1 MVQVNLYHINR
12 LYVGFGCMI
21 RKIFGTDGVR
31 GTANQEPMTA
41 ETALKIAMA
50 AGRYFA
56 PEPGKQ
62 RPLAVIGKDTRLSGY
77 MLEPAMVAGFTAIG
91 MDVILVGPM
100 PTPGVAMLTR
110 SLRADLGVMLSA
122 SHNPFYDNGIK
133 LFGPDGYKLSDEIE
147 FCIEELINSIPDG
160 NRASPNSLG
169 RAKRLDDAAGR
180 YVEIAKGTFPKG
192 LTLGGLKIVVDCA
205 NGASYKLAPKVF
217 FELGA
222 EVIPIGVEPDGFNIN
237 EHCGAT
243 APSNIQKA
251 VLLNKADVGIA
262 LDGDADRLVLVDEL
276 GNVVDGDQI
285 MAAIATA
292 WQTTGR
298 LKGNNIVGTVM
309 SNLGL
314 EKYLKSIDLNLY
326 RADVGDRYV
335 LEHMQ
340 ASGSNLGGEQSGHI
354 ILSDYA
360 TTGDG
365 VIAALQ
371 MLAIAVQEKK
381 TISKV
386 TGLFDPLPQYLKNI
400 KIEKINPLDSPLVSD
415 AIKRGQRHLGHN
427 GRVLIRKSGTEPLIR
442 VMAEGEDE
450 DIVKKIVDDISKEI
464 QKATVKNS

>member
-1 MVQVNLYHINR
+1 M
-12 LYVGFGCMI
+12 M
-21 RKIFGTDGVR
+21 RKFFGTDGVR
-31 GTANQEPMTA
+31 GPANEEPMTA

-56 PEPGKQ
+56 PETGKQ

-147 FCIEELINSIPDG
+147 VCIEKLINNQDKK
-160 NRASPNSLG
+160 RAGPSELG

-180 YVEIAKGTFPKG
+180 YIEIAKGSFPKG

-205 NGASYKLAPKVF
+205 NGAAYKLAPKVF

-222 EVIPIGVEPDGFNIN
+222 DVIPIGVEPDGFNIN
-237 EHCGAT
+237 HHCGAI
-243 APSNIQKA
+243 APKRIQEAVISNE
-251 VLLNKADVGIA
+251 ADVGIA
-262 LDGDADRLVLVDEL
+262 LDGDADRLVLVDQL
-276 GNVVDGDQI
+276 GNTVDGDQI

-292 WQTTGR
+292 WQSLGR
-298 LKGNNIVGTVM
+298 LKSDNIVGTAM

-314 EKYLKSIDLNLY
+314 EKYLKTKNLNLF
-326 RADVGDRYV
+326 RTEVGDRYV
-335 LEHMQ
+335 LEYMR
-340 ASGSNLGGEQSGHI
+340 ANGCNLGGEQSGHI
-354 ILSDYA
+354 IMSDYA

-365 VIAALQ
+365 IIAALQ
-371 MLAIAVQEKK
+371 MLAIAVSTNK
-381 TISKV
+381 TINEITRV
-386 TGLFDPLPQYLKNI
+386 FEPLPQQLLNLRI
-400 KIEKINPLDSPLVSD
+400 GNINPLEEEEVKKL
-415 AIKRGQRHLGHN
+415 IKQGQSQLGEQ

-442 VMAEGEDE
+442 VMVEGQCQEMVAEIVASLGE
-450 DIVKKIVDDISKEI
+450 VI
-464 QKATVKNS
+464 QKFTNKK

>member
-1 MVQVNLYHINR
+1 M
-12 LYVGFGCMI
+12 M
-21 RKIFGTDGVR
+21 RKFFGTDGVR
-31 GTANQEPMTA
+31 GPANEEPMTA

-56 PEPGKQ
+56 PETGKQ

-147 FCIEELINSIPDG
+147 VCIENLIN
-160 NRASPNSLG
+160 NQNKKRAGPSELG

-180 YVEIAKGTFPKG
+180 YIEIAKGSFPKG

-205 NGASYKLAPKVF
+205 NGAAYKLAPKVF

-222 EVIPIGVEPDGFNIN
+222 DVIPIGVEPDGFNIN
-237 EHCGAT
+237 HHCGAI
-243 APSNIQKA
+243 APKSIQEA
-251 VLLNKADVGIA
+251 VLSNKADVGIA
-262 LDGDADRLVLVDEL
+262 LDGDADRLVLVDQL
-276 GNVVDGDQI
+276 GNTVDGDQI

-292 WQTTGR
+292 WQSLGR
-298 LKGNNIVGTVM
+298 LKSDNIVGTAM

-314 EKYLKSIDLNLY
+314 EKYLKTKNLNLF
-326 RADVGDRYV
+326 RTEVGDRYV
-335 LEHMQ
+335 LEYMR
-340 ASGSNLGGEQSGHI
+340 ANGCNLGGEQSGHI
-354 ILSDYA
+354 IMSDYA

-365 VIAALQ
+365 IIAALQ
-371 MLAIAVQEKK
+371 MLAIAVSTNK
-381 TISKV
+381 TINEITRV
-386 TGLFDPLPQYLKNI
+386 FEPLPQQLLNLRI
-400 KIEKINPLDSPLVSD
+400 GNINPLEEEEVKKL
-415 AIKRGQRHLGHN
+415 IKHGQSRLGEQ
-427 GRVLIRKSGTEPLIR
+427 GRILIRKSGTEPLIR
-442 VMAEGEDE
+442 VMVEGQCQEVVAEIVASLGE
-450 DIVKKIVDDISKEI
+450 VI
-464 QKATVKNS
+464 QKFTNKK

>member
-1 MVQVNLYHINR
+1 M
-12 LYVGFGCMI
+12 
-21 RKIFGTDGVR
+21 RKFFGTDGVR
-31 GTANQEPMTA
+31 GPANEEPMTA

-56 PEPGKQ
+56 PETGKQ

-147 FCIEELINSIPDG
+147 VCIEKLINNQDKK
-160 NRASPNSLG
+160 RAGPSELG

-180 YVEIAKGTFPKG
+180 YIEIAKGSFPKG

-205 NGASYKLAPKVF
+205 NGAAYKLAPKVF

-222 EVIPIGVEPDGFNIN
+222 DVIPIGVEPDGFNIN
-237 EHCGAT
+237 HHCGAI
-243 APSNIQKA
+243 APKRIQEAVISNE
-251 VLLNKADVGIA
+251 ADVGIA
-262 LDGDADRLVLVDEL
+262 LDGDADRLVLVDQL
-276 GNVVDGDQI
+276 GNTVDGDQI

-292 WQTTGR
+292 WQSLGR
-298 LKGNNIVGTVM
+298 LKSDNIVGTTM

-314 EKYLKSIDLNLY
+314 EKYLKTKNLNLF
-326 RADVGDRYV
+326 RTEVGDRYV
-335 LEHMQ
+335 LEYMR
-340 ASGSNLGGEQSGHI
+340 ANGCNLGGEQSGHI
-354 ILSDYA
+354 IMSDYA

-365 VIAALQ
+365 IIAALQ
-371 MLAIAVQEKK
+371 MLAIAVSTNK
-381 TISKV
+381 TINEITRV
-386 TGLFDPLPQYLKNI
+386 FEPLPQQLLNLRI
-400 KIEKINPLDSPLVSD
+400 GNINPLEEEEVKKL
-415 AIKRGQRHLGHN
+415 IKQGQNRLGEE

-442 VMAEGEDE
+442 VMVEGQCQEMVAEIVASLGE
-450 DIVKKIVDDISKEI
+450 VI
-464 QKATVKNS
+464 QKFTNKK

>member
-1 MVQVNLYHINR
+1 M
-12 LYVGFGCMI
+12 M
-21 RKIFGTDGVR
+21 RKFFGTDGVR
-31 GTANQEPMTA
+31 GPANEEPMTA

-56 PEPGKQ
+56 PETGKQ

-147 FCIEELINSIPDG
+147 VCIENLIN
-160 NRASPNSLG
+160 NQNKKRAGPSELG

-180 YVEIAKGTFPKG
+180 YIEIAKGSFPKG

-205 NGASYKLAPKVF
+205 NGAAYKLAPKVF

-222 EVIPIGVEPDGFNIN
+222 DVIPIGVEPDGFNIN
-237 EHCGAT
+237 HHCGAI
-243 APSNIQKA
+243 APKRIQEAVISNE
-251 VLLNKADVGIA
+251 ADVGIA
-262 LDGDADRLVLVDEL
+262 LDGDADRLVLVDQL
-276 GNVVDGDQI
+276 GNTVDGDQI
-285 MAAIATA
+285 MAAIATE
-292 WQTTGR
+292 WQSLGR
-298 LKGNNIVGTVM
+298 LKSDNIVGTTM

-314 EKYLKSIDLNLY
+314 EKYLKTKNLNLF
-326 RADVGDRYV
+326 RTEVGDRYV
-335 LEHMQ
+335 LEYMR
-340 ASGSNLGGEQSGHI
+340 ANGCNLGGEQSGHI
-354 ILSDYA
+354 IMSDYA

-365 VIAALQ
+365 IIAALQ
-371 MLAIAVQEKK
+371 MLAIAVSTNK
-381 TISKV
+381 TINEITRV
-386 TGLFDPLPQYLKNI
+386 FEPLPQQLLNLRI
-400 KIEKINPLDSPLVSD
+400 GNINPLEEEEVKKL
-415 AIKRGQRHLGHN
+415 IKQGQSRLGEQ

-442 VMAEGEDE
+442 VMVEGQCQEMVAEIVASLGE
-450 DIVKKIVDDISKEI
+450 VI
-464 QKATVKNS
+464 QKFTNKK

>member
-1 MVQVNLYHINR
+1 M
-12 LYVGFGCMI
+12 
-21 RKIFGTDGVR
+21 RKFFGTDGVR
-31 GTANQEPMTA
+31 GPANEEPMTA

-56 PEPGKQ
+56 PETGKQ

-147 FCIEELINSIPDG
+147 VCIENLINNQDKK
-160 NRASPNSLG
+160 RAGPSELG

-180 YVEIAKGTFPKG
+180 YIEIAKGSFPKG

-205 NGASYKLAPKVF
+205 NGAAYKLAPKVF

-222 EVIPIGVEPDGFNIN
+222 DVVPIGVEPDGFNIN
-237 EHCGAT
+237 HHCGAI
-243 APSNIQKA
+243 APKSIREA
-251 VLLNKADVGIA
+251 VLSNNADVGIA
-262 LDGDADRLVLVDEL
+262 LDGDADRLVLVDQL
-276 GNVVDGDQI
+276 GNTVDGDQI
-285 MAAIATA
+285 LAAIATA
-292 WQTTGR
+292 WQSLNR
-298 LKGNNIVGTVM
+298 LKSNDIVGTAM

-314 EKYLKSIDLNLY
+314 EKYLKTRNLNLF
-326 RADVGDRYV
+326 RTEVGDRYV
-335 LEHMQ
+335 LEHMR
-340 ASGSNLGGEQSGHI
+340 ANGCNLGGEQSGHI

-365 VIAALQ
+365 IIAALQ
-371 MLAIAVQEKK
+371 MLAIAVSTNK
-381 TISKV
+381 TISEITRV
-386 TGLFDPLPQYLKNI
+386 FEPLPQQLKNI
-400 KIEKINPLDSPLVSD
+400 RIGNINPLEEEKVKKI
-415 AIKRGQRHLGHN
+415 IKQGQIDLGKQ
-427 GRVLIRKSGTEPLIR
+427 GRILIRKSGTEPLIR
-442 VMAEGEDE
+442 VMVEGEYQE
-450 DIVKKIVDDISKEI
+450 TVTEILSSISEEI
-464 QKATVKNS
+464 QKFTKKNRKG

>member
-1 MVQVNLYHINR
+1 M
-12 LYVGFGCMI
+12 M
-21 RKIFGTDGVR
+21 RKFFGTDGVR
-31 GTANQEPMTA
+31 GPANEEPMTA

-56 PEPGKQ
+56 PETGKQ

-147 FCIEELINSIPDG
+147 VCIENLINKQDKK
-160 NRASPNSLG
+160 RAGPSELG

-180 YVEIAKGTFPKG
+180 YIEIAKASFPKG

-205 NGASYKLAPKVF
+205 NGAAYKLAPKVF

-222 EVIPIGVEPDGFNIN
+222 DVIPIGVEPDGFNIN
-237 EHCGAT
+237 HHCGAI
-243 APSNIQKA
+243 APKSIQEA
-251 VLLNKADVGIA
+251 VLSNSADVGIA
-262 LDGDADRLVLVDEL
+262 LDGDADRLVLVDQL
-276 GNVVDGDQI
+276 GNTVDGDQI
-285 MAAIATA
+285 IAAIATA
-292 WQTTGR
+292 WQSLER
-298 LKGNNIVGTVM
+298 LKSNNIVGTAM

-314 EKYLKSIDLNLY
+314 ENYLKNRNLNLF
-326 RADVGDRYV
+326 RTEVGDRYV
-335 LEHMQ
+335 LEYMR
-340 ASGSNLGGEQSGHI
+340 ANGCNLGGEQSGHI

-365 VIAALQ
+365 IIAALQ
-371 MLAIAVQEKK
+371 MLAIAVSTNKR
-381 TISKV
+381 ISEITRV
-386 TGLFDPLPQYLKNI
+386 FEPLPQQLKNI
-400 KIEKINPLDSPLVSD
+400 RIGNSNPLEEEKVKKI
-415 AIKRGQRHLGHN
+415 IKQGQIDLGKQ

-442 VMAEGEDE
+442 VMVEGEYQE
-450 DIVKKIVDDISKEI
+450 TVMEILTSISEEI
-464 QKATVKNS
+464 QKFTKKNRKG

>member
-1 MVQVNLYHINR
+1 M
-12 LYVGFGCMI
+12 M
-21 RKIFGTDGVR
+21 RKFFGTDGVR
-31 GTANQEPMTA
+31 GPANEEPMTA

-56 PEPGKQ
+56 PETGKQ

-147 FCIEELINSIPDG
+147 VCIEKLINNQDKK
-160 NRASPNSLG
+160 RAGPSELG

-180 YVEIAKGTFPKG
+180 YIEIAKGSFPKG

-205 NGASYKLAPKVF
+205 NGAAYKLAPKVF

-222 EVIPIGVEPDGFNIN
+222 DVIPIGVEPDGFNIN
-237 EHCGAT
+237 HHCGAI
-243 APSNIQKA
+243 APKRIQEAVISNE
-251 VLLNKADVGIA
+251 ADVGIA
-262 LDGDADRLVLVDEL
+262 LDGDADRLVLVDQL
-276 GNVVDGDQI
+276 GNTVDGDQI
-285 MAAIATA
+285 MAAIATE
-292 WQTTGR
+292 WQSLGR
-298 LKGNNIVGTVM
+298 LKSDNIVGTTM

-314 EKYLKSIDLNLY
+314 EKYLKTKNLNLF
-326 RADVGDRYV
+326 RTEVGDRYV
-335 LEHMQ
+335 LEYMR
-340 ASGSNLGGEQSGHI
+340 ANGCNLGGEQSGHI
-354 ILSDYA
+354 IMSDYA

-365 VIAALQ
+365 IIAALQ
-371 MLAIAVQEKK
+371 MLAIAVSTNK
-381 TISKV
+381 TINEITRV
-386 TGLFDPLPQYLKNI
+386 FEPLPQQLLNLRI
-400 KIEKINPLDSPLVSD
+400 GNINPLEEEEVKKL
-415 AIKRGQRHLGHN
+415 IKQGQSQLGEQ

-442 VMAEGEDE
+442 VMVEGQCQEMVAEIVASLGE
-450 DIVKKIVDDISKEI
+450 VI
-464 QKATVKNS
+464 QKFTNKK

>member
-1 MVQVNLYHINR
+1 M
-12 LYVGFGCMI
+12 M
-21 RKIFGTDGVR
+21 RKFFGTDGVR
-31 GTANQEPMTA
+31 GPANEEPMTA

-56 PEPGKQ
+56 PETGKQ

-147 FCIEELINSIPDG
+147 VCIEKLINNQDKK
-160 NRASPNSLG
+160 RAGPSELG

-180 YVEIAKGTFPKG
+180 YIEIAKGSFPKG

-205 NGASYKLAPKVF
+205 NGAAYKLAPKVF

-222 EVIPIGVEPDGFNIN
+222 DVIPIGVEPDGFNIN
-237 EHCGAT
+237 HHCGAI
-243 APSNIQKA
+243 APKSIQEA
-251 VLLNKADVGIA
+251 VLSNEADVGIA
-262 LDGDADRLVLVDEL
+262 LDGDADRLVLVDQL
-276 GNVVDGDQI
+276 GNTVDGDQI

-292 WQTTGR
+292 WQSLGR
-298 LKGNNIVGTVM
+298 LKSDNIVGTAM

-314 EKYLKSIDLNLY
+314 EKYLKTKNLNLF
-326 RADVGDRYV
+326 RTEVGDRYV
-335 LEHMQ
+335 LEYMR
-340 ASGSNLGGEQSGHI
+340 ANGCNLGGEQSGHI
-354 ILSDYA
+354 IMSDYA

-365 VIAALQ
+365 IIAALQ
-371 MLAIAVQEKK
+371 MLAIAVSTNK
-381 TISKV
+381 TINEITRV
-386 TGLFDPLPQYLKNI
+386 FEPLPQQLLNLRI
-400 KIEKINPLDSPLVSD
+400 GNINPLEEEEVKKI
-415 AIKRGQRHLGHN
+415 IKQGQSRLGEQ

-442 VMAEGEDE
+442 VMVEGQCQEMVAEIVASLGE
-450 DIVKKIVDDISKEI
+450 VI
-464 QKATVKNS
+464 QKFTNKK

>member
-1 MVQVNLYHINR
+1 M
-12 LYVGFGCMI
+12 M
-21 RKIFGTDGVR
+21 RKFFGTDGVR
-31 GTANQEPMTA
+31 GPANEEPMTA

-56 PEPGKQ
+56 PETGKQ

-147 FCIEELINSIPDG
+147 VCIEKLINNQDKK
-160 NRASPNSLG
+160 RAGPSELG

-180 YVEIAKGTFPKG
+180 YIEIAKGSFPKG

-205 NGASYKLAPKVF
+205 NGAAYKLAPKVL

-222 EVIPIGVEPDGFNIN
+222 DVIPIGVEPDGFNIN
-237 EHCGAT
+237 HHCGAI
-243 APSNIQKA
+243 APKRIQEAVISNE
-251 VLLNKADVGIA
+251 ADVGIA
-262 LDGDADRLVLVDEL
+262 LDGDADRLVLVDQL
-276 GNVVDGDQI
+276 GNTVDGDQI
-285 MAAIATA
+285 MAAIAKA
-292 WQTTGR
+292 WQSLGR
-298 LKGNNIVGTVM
+298 LKSDNIVGTAM

-314 EKYLKSIDLNLY
+314 EKYLKTKNLNLF
-326 RADVGDRYV
+326 RTEVGDRYV
-335 LEHMQ
+335 LEYMR
-340 ASGSNLGGEQSGHI
+340 ANGCNLGGEQSGHI
-354 ILSDYA
+354 IMSDYA

-365 VIAALQ
+365 IIAALQ
-371 MLAIAVQEKK
+371 MLAIAVSTNK
-381 TISKV
+381 TINEITRV
-386 TGLFDPLPQYLKNI
+386 FEPLPQQLLNLRI
-400 KIEKINPLDSPLVSD
+400 GNINPLEEEEVKKL
-415 AIKRGQRHLGHN
+415 ITQGQSRLGEQ

-442 VMAEGEDE
+442 VMVEGQCQEMVAEIVASLGE
-450 DIVKKIVDDISKEI
+450 VI
-464 QKATVKNS
+464 QKFTNKK

>member
-1 MVQVNLYHINR
+1 M
-12 LYVGFGCMI
+12 
-21 RKIFGTDGVR
+21 RKFFGTDGVR
-31 GTANQEPMTA
+31 GPANEEPMTA

-56 PEPGKQ
+56 PETGKQ

-147 FCIEELINSIPDG
+147 VCIEKLINNQDKK
-160 NRASPNSLG
+160 RAGPSELG

-180 YVEIAKGTFPKG
+180 YIEIAKGSFPKG

-205 NGASYKLAPKVF
+205 NGAAYKLAPKVF

-222 EVIPIGVEPDGFNIN
+222 DVIPIGVEPDGFNIN
-237 EHCGAT
+237 HHCGAI
-243 APSNIQKA
+243 APKRIQEAVISNE
-251 VLLNKADVGIA
+251 ADVGIA
-262 LDGDADRLVLVDEL
+262 LDGDADRLVLVDQL
-276 GNVVDGDQI
+276 GNTVDGDQI
-285 MAAIATA
+285 MAAIATE
-292 WQTTGR
+292 WQSLGR
-298 LKGNNIVGTVM
+298 LKSDNIVGTTM

-314 EKYLKSIDLNLY
+314 EKYLKTKNLNLF
-326 RADVGDRYV
+326 RTEVGDRYV
-335 LEHMQ
+335 LEYMR
-340 ASGSNLGGEQSGHI
+340 ANGCNLGGEQSGHI
-354 ILSDYA
+354 IMSDYA

-365 VIAALQ
+365 IIAALQ
-371 MLAIAVQEKK
+371 MLAIAVSTNK
-381 TISKV
+381 TINEITRV
-386 TGLFDPLPQYLKNI
+386 FEPLPQQLLNLRI
-400 KIEKINPLDSPLVSD
+400 GNINPLEEEEVKKL
-415 AIKRGQRHLGHN
+415 ITQGQSRLGEQ

-442 VMAEGEDE
+442 VMVEGQCQEMVSE
-450 DIVKKIVDDISKEI
+450 IVASLGEVI
-464 QKATVKNS
+464 QKFTNKK

>member
-1 MVQVNLYHINR
+1 
-12 LYVGFGCMI
+12 MI
-21 RKIFGTDGVR
+21 RKFFGTDGVR
-31 GTANQEPMTA
+31 GPANEEPMTA

-56 PEPGKQ
+56 PETGKQ

-147 FCIEELINSIPDG
+147 VCIEKLINNQDKK
-160 NRASPNSLG
+160 RAGPSELG

-180 YVEIAKGTFPKG
+180 YIEIAKGSFPKG
-192 LTLGGLKIVVDCA
+192 LTLGGLKIAVDCA
-205 NGASYKLAPKVF
+205 NGAAYKLAPKVF

-222 EVIPIGVEPDGFNIN
+222 DVIPIGVEPDGFNIN
-237 EHCGAT
+237 HHCGAI
-243 APSNIQKA
+243 APKSIQEA
-251 VLLNKADVGIA
+251 VLSNEADVGIA
-262 LDGDADRLVLVDEL
+262 LDGDADRLVLVDQL
-276 GNVVDGDQI
+276 GNTVDGDQI

-292 WQTTGR
+292 WQSLGR
-298 LKGNNIVGTVM
+298 LKSDNIVGTTM

-314 EKYLKSIDLNLY
+314 EKYLKTKNLNLF
-326 RADVGDRYV
+326 RTEVGDRYV
-335 LEHMQ
+335 LEYMR
-340 ASGSNLGGEQSGHI
+340 ANGCNLGGEQSGHI
-354 ILSDYA
+354 IMSDYA

-365 VIAALQ
+365 IIAALQ
-371 MLAIAVQEKK
+371 MLAIAVSTNK
-381 TISKV
+381 TINEITRV
-386 TGLFDPLPQYLKNI
+386 FEPLPQQLLNLRI
-400 KIEKINPLDSPLVSD
+400 GNINPLEEEEVKKL
-415 AIKRGQRHLGHN
+415 IKQGQNRLGEE

-442 VMAEGEDE
+442 VMVEGQCQEMVAEIVASLGEL
-450 DIVKKIVDDISKEI
+450 I
-464 QKATVKNS
+464 QKFTNKK

>member
-1 MVQVNLYHINR
+1 M
-12 LYVGFGCMI
+12 
-21 RKIFGTDGVR
+21 RKFFGTDGVR
-31 GTANQEPMTA
+31 GPANEEPMTA

-56 PEPGKQ
+56 PETGKQ

-147 FCIEELINSIPDG
+147 VCIEKLINNQDKK
-160 NRASPNSLG
+160 RAGPSELG

-180 YVEIAKGTFPKG
+180 YIEIAKGSFPKG
-192 LTLGGLKIVVDCA
+192 LTLGGLKIAVDCA
-205 NGASYKLAPKVF
+205 NGAAYKLAPKVF

-222 EVIPIGVEPDGFNIN
+222 DVIPIGVEPDGFNIN
-237 EHCGAT
+237 HHCGAI
-243 APSNIQKA
+243 APKRIQEAVISNE
-251 VLLNKADVGIA
+251 ADVGIA
-262 LDGDADRLVLVDEL
+262 LDGDADRLVLVDQL
-276 GNVVDGDQI
+276 GNTVDGDQI

-292 WQTTGR
+292 WQSLGR
-298 LKGNNIVGTVM
+298 LKSDNIVGTAM

-314 EKYLKSIDLNLY
+314 EKYLKTKNLNLF
-326 RADVGDRYV
+326 RTEVGDRYV
-335 LEHMQ
+335 LEYMR
-340 ASGSNLGGEQSGHI
+340 ANGCNLGGEQSGHI
-354 ILSDYA
+354 IMSDYA

-365 VIAALQ
+365 IIAALQ
-371 MLAIAVQEKK
+371 MLAIAVSTNK
-381 TISKV
+381 TINEITRV
-386 TGLFDPLPQYLKNI
+386 FEPLPQQLLNLRI
-400 KIEKINPLDSPLVSD
+400 GNINPLEEEEVKKL
-415 AIKRGQRHLGHN
+415 ITQGQSRLGEQ

-442 VMAEGEDE
+442 VMVEGQCQEMVAEIVASLGE
-450 DIVKKIVDDISKEI
+450 VI
-464 QKATVKNS
+464 QKFTNKK

>member
-1 MVQVNLYHINR
+1 M
-12 LYVGFGCMI
+12 
-21 RKIFGTDGVR
+21 RKFFGTDGVR
-31 GTANQEPMTA
+31 GPANEEPMTA

-56 PEPGKQ
+56 PESAKQ

-91 MDVILVGPM
+91 MDVILAGPM

-147 FCIEELINSIPDG
+147 VCIENLINKQDKK
-160 NRASPNSLG
+160 RAGPSELG

-180 YVEIAKGTFPKG
+180 YIEIAKGSFPKG

-205 NGASYKLAPKVF
+205 NGAAYKLAPKVF

-222 EVIPIGVEPDGFNIN
+222 DVIPIGVEPDGFNIN
-237 EHCGAT
+237 HHCGAI
-243 APSNIQKA
+243 APKSIQEA
-251 VLLNKADVGIA
+251 VLSNNADVGIA
-262 LDGDADRLVLVDEL
+262 LDGDADRLVLVDQL
-276 GNVVDGDQI
+276 GNTVDGDQI
-285 MAAIATA
+285 IAAIATA
-292 WQTTGR
+292 WQSLER
-298 LKGNNIVGTVM
+298 LKSNNIVGTAM

-314 EKYLKSIDLNLY
+314 ENYLKNRNLNLF
-326 RADVGDRYV
+326 RTEVGDRYV
-335 LEHMQ
+335 LEYMR
-340 ASGSNLGGEQSGHI
+340 ANGCNLGGEQSGHI

-365 VIAALQ
+365 IIAALQ
-371 MLAIAVQEKK
+371 MLAIAVSTNKR
-381 TISKV
+381 ISEITRV
-386 TGLFDPLPQYLKNI
+386 FEPLPQQLKNI
-400 KIEKINPLDSPLVSD
+400 RIGNINPLEEEKVKKI
-415 AIKRGQRHLGHN
+415 IKQGQIDLGKQ

-442 VMAEGEDE
+442 VMVEGEYQE
-450 DIVKKIVDDISKEI
+450 TVTEILSSISEEI
-464 QKATVKNS
+464 QKFTKKNSKG

>member
-1 MVQVNLYHINR
+1 M
-12 LYVGFGCMI
+12 M
-21 RKIFGTDGVR
+21 RKFFGTDGVR
-31 GTANQEPMTA
+31 GPANQEPMTA

-56 PEPGKQ
+56 PETGKQ

-147 FCIEELINSIPDG
+147 VCIENLIN
-160 NRASPNSLG
+160 NQNKKRAGPSELG

-180 YVEIAKGTFPKG
+180 YIEIAKGSFPKG

-205 NGASYKLAPKVF
+205 NGAAYKLAPKVF

-222 EVIPIGVEPDGFNIN
+222 DVIPIGVEPDGFNIN
-237 EHCGAT
+237 HHCGAI
-243 APSNIQKA
+243 APKSIQEA
-251 VLLNKADVGIA
+251 VLSNEADVGIA
-262 LDGDADRLVLVDEL
+262 LDGDADRLVLVDQL
-276 GNVVDGDQI
+276 GNTVDGDQI

-292 WQTTGR
+292 WQSMGR
-298 LKGNNIVGTVM
+298 LKSDNIVGTAM

-314 EKYLKSIDLNLY
+314 EKYLKTRNLNLF
-326 RADVGDRYV
+326 RTEVGDRYV
-335 LEHMQ
+335 LEYMR
-340 ASGSNLGGEQSGHI
+340 ANGCNLGGEQSGHI

-365 VIAALQ
+365 IIAALQ
-371 MLAIAVQEKK
+371 MLAIAVSANK
-381 TISKV
+381 TINEITRV
-386 TGLFDPLPQYLKNI
+386 FDPLPQQLLNLRI
-400 KIEKINPLDSPLVSD
+400 GNINPLDEEEVKKI
-415 AIKRGQRHLGHN
+415 IKQGQSRLGEQ

-442 VMAEGEDE
+442 VMAEGQSREMVE
-450 DIVKKIVDDISKEI
+450 EIVASIGEVI
-464 QKATVKNS
+464 QKFINKK

>member
-1 MVQVNLYHINR
+1 MR
-12 LYVGFGCMI
+12 
-21 RKIFGTDGVR
+21 RKFFGTDGVR
-31 GTANQEPMTA
+31 GPANQEPMTA

-56 PEPGKQ
+56 PETGKQ

-147 FCIEELINSIPDG
+147 VCIENLIN
-160 NRASPNSLG
+160 NQNKKRAGPSELG

-180 YVEIAKGTFPKG
+180 YIEIAKGSFPKG

-205 NGASYKLAPKVF
+205 NGAAYKLAPKVF

-222 EVIPIGVEPDGFNIN
+222 DVIPIGVEPDGFNIN
-237 EHCGAT
+237 HHCGAI
-243 APSNIQKA
+243 APKSIQEA
-251 VLLNKADVGIA
+251 VLSNEADVGIA
-262 LDGDADRLVLVDEL
+262 LDGDADRLVLVDQL
-276 GNVVDGDQI
+276 GNTVDGDQI

-292 WQTTGR
+292 WQSMGR
-298 LKGNNIVGTVM
+298 LKSNNIVGTAM

-314 EKYLKSIDLNLY
+314 EKYLKTRNLNLF
-326 RADVGDRYV
+326 RTEVGDRYV
-335 LEHMQ
+335 LEYMR
-340 ASGSNLGGEQSGHI
+340 ANGCNLGGEQSGHI

-365 VIAALQ
+365 IIAALQ
-371 MLAIAVQEKK
+371 MLAIAVSANK
-381 TISKV
+381 TINEITRV
-386 TGLFDPLPQYLKNI
+386 FDPLPQQLLNLRI
-400 KIEKINPLDSPLVSD
+400 GSINPLDEEEVKKI
-415 AIKRGQRHLGHN
+415 IKQGQSRLGEQ

-442 VMAEGEDE
+442 VMAEGQSREMVE
-450 DIVKKIVDDISKEI
+450 EIVASIGEVI
-464 QKATVKNS
+464 QKFINKK

>member
-1 MVQVNLYHINR
+1 M
-12 LYVGFGCMI
+12 M
-21 RKIFGTDGVR
+21 RKFFGTDGVR
-31 GTANQEPMTA
+31 GPANQEPMTA

-56 PEPGKQ
+56 PETGKQ

-147 FCIEELINSIPDG
+147 VCIEKLINNQDKK
-160 NRASPNSLG
+160 RAGPSELG

-180 YVEIAKGTFPKG
+180 YIEIAKGSFPKG

-205 NGASYKLAPKVF
+205 NGAAYKLAPKVF

-222 EVIPIGVEPDGFNIN
+222 DVIPIGVEPDGFNIN
-237 EHCGAT
+237 HHCGAI
-243 APSNIQKA
+243 APKSIQEA
-251 VLLNKADVGIA
+251 VLSNKADVGIA
-262 LDGDADRLVLVDEL
+262 LDGDADRLVLVDQL
-276 GNVVDGDQI
+276 GNTVDGDQI
-285 MAAIATA
+285 MAAIATE
-292 WQTTGR
+292 WQSLGR
-298 LKGNNIVGTVM
+298 LKSDNIVGTTM

-314 EKYLKSIDLNLY
+314 EKYLKTKNLNLF
-326 RADVGDRYV
+326 RTEVGDRYV
-335 LEHMQ
+335 LEYMR
-340 ASGSNLGGEQSGHI
+340 ANGCNLGGEQSGHI
-354 ILSDYA
+354 IMSDYA

-365 VIAALQ
+365 IIAALQ
-371 MLAIAVQEKK
+371 MLAIAVSTNK
-381 TISKV
+381 TINEITRV
-386 TGLFDPLPQYLKNI
+386 FEPLPQQLLNLRI
-400 KIEKINPLDSPLVSD
+400 GNINPLEEEEVKKL
-415 AIKRGQRHLGHN
+415 ITQGQSRLGEQ

-442 VMAEGEDE
+442 VMVEGQCQEMVAEIVASLGE
-450 DIVKKIVDDISKEI
+450 VI
-464 QKATVKNS
+464 QKFTNKK

>member
-1 MVQVNLYHINR
+1 
-12 LYVGFGCMI
+12 
-21 RKIFGTDGVR
+21 
-31 GTANQEPMTA
+31 MTA

-56 PEPGKQ
+56 PETGKQ

-147 FCIEELINSIPDG
+147 VCIEKLINNQDKK
-160 NRASPNSLG
+160 RAGPSELG

-180 YVEIAKGTFPKG
+180 YIEIAKGSFPKG

-205 NGASYKLAPKVF
+205 NGAAYKLAPKVF

-222 EVIPIGVEPDGFNIN
+222 DVIPIGVEPDGFNIN
-237 EHCGAT
+237 HHCGAI
-243 APSNIQKA
+243 APKRIQEAVISNE
-251 VLLNKADVGIA
+251 ADVGIA
-262 LDGDADRLVLVDEL
+262 LDGDADRLVLVDQL
-276 GNVVDGDQI
+276 GNTVDGDQI

-292 WQTTGR
+292 WQSLGR
-298 LKGNNIVGTVM
+298 LKSDNIVGTTM

-314 EKYLKSIDLNLY
+314 EKYLKTKNLNLF
-326 RADVGDRYV
+326 RTEVGDRYV
-335 LEHMQ
+335 LEYMR
-340 ASGSNLGGEQSGHI
+340 ANGCNLGGEQSGHI
-354 ILSDYA
+354 IMSDYA

-365 VIAALQ
+365 IIAALQ
-371 MLAIAVQEKK
+371 MLAIAVSTNK
-381 TISKV
+381 TINEITRV
-386 TGLFDPLPQYLKNI
+386 FEPLPQQLLNLRI
-400 KIEKINPLDSPLVSD
+400 GNINPLEEEEVKKL
-415 AIKRGQRHLGHN
+415 ITQGQSRLGEQ

-442 VMAEGEDE
+442 VMVEGQCQEMVAEIVASLGE
-450 DIVKKIVDDISKEI
+450 VI
-464 QKATVKNS
+464 QKFTNKK

>member
-1 MVQVNLYHINR
+1 M
-12 LYVGFGCMI
+12 M
-21 RKIFGTDGVR
+21 RKFFGTDGVR
-31 GTANQEPMTA
+31 GPANQEPMTA

-56 PEPGKQ
+56 PETGKQ

-147 FCIEELINSIPDG
+147 VCIENLIN
-160 NRASPNSLG
+160 NQNKKRASPSELG

-180 YVEIAKGTFPKG
+180 YIEIAKGSFPKG

-205 NGASYKLAPKVF
+205 NGAAYKLAPKVF

-222 EVIPIGVEPDGFNIN
+222 DVIPIGVEPDGFNIN
-237 EHCGAT
+237 HHCGAI
-243 APSNIQKA
+243 APKSIQEA
-251 VLLNKADVGIA
+251 VLSNEADVGIA
-262 LDGDADRLVLVDEL
+262 LDGDADRLVLVDQL
-276 GNVVDGDQI
+276 GNTVDGDQI

-292 WQTTGR
+292 WQSMGR
-298 LKGNNIVGTVM
+298 LKSDNIVGTAM

-314 EKYLKSIDLNLY
+314 EKYLKTRNLNLF
-326 RADVGDRYV
+326 RTEVGDRYV
-335 LEHMQ
+335 LEYMR
-340 ASGSNLGGEQSGHI
+340 ANGCNLGGEQSGHI

-365 VIAALQ
+365 IIAALQ
-371 MLAIAVQEKK
+371 MLAIAVSANK
-381 TISKV
+381 TINEITRV
-386 TGLFDPLPQYLKNI
+386 FDPLPQQLLNLRI
-400 KIEKINPLDSPLVSD
+400 GNINPLDEEEVKKI
-415 AIKRGQRHLGHN
+415 IKQGQSRLGEQ

-442 VMAEGEDE
+442 VMAEGQCQEMVAE
-450 DIVKKIVDDISKEI
+450 IVASIGEVI
-464 QKATVKNS
+464 QKFVNKK

>member
-1 MVQVNLYHINR
+1 M
-12 LYVGFGCMI
+12 M
-21 RKIFGTDGVR
+21 RKFFGTDGVR
-31 GTANQEPMTA
+31 GPANEEPMTA

-56 PEPGKQ
+56 PETGKQ

-147 FCIEELINSIPDG
+147 VCIENLINNQDKK
-160 NRASPNSLG
+160 RAGPSELG
-169 RAKRLDDAAGR
+169 RARRLDDAAGR
-180 YVEIAKGTFPKG
+180 YIEIAKGSFPKG

-205 NGASYKLAPKVF
+205 NGAAYKLAPKVF
-217 FELGA
+217 FELGGD
-222 EVIPIGVEPDGFNIN
+222 VIPIGVEPDGFNIN
-237 EHCGAT
+237 HHCGAI
-243 APSNIQKA
+243 APKRIQEA
-251 VLLNKADVGIA
+251 VLSNNADVGIA
-262 LDGDADRLVLVDEL
+262 LDGDADRLVLVDQL
-276 GNVVDGDQI
+276 GNTVDGDQI

-292 WQTTGR
+292 WQSLGR
-298 LKGNNIVGTVM
+298 LKSDNIVGTAM

-314 EKYLKSIDLNLY
+314 EKYLKTRNLNLF
-326 RADVGDRYV
+326 RTEVGDRYI
-335 LEHMQ
+335 LEYMR
-340 ASGSNLGGEQSGHI
+340 SNGCNLGGEQSGHI

-365 VIAALQ
+365 IIAALQ
-371 MLAIAVQEKK
+371 MLAIAVSANK
-381 TISKV
+381 TINEITRV
-386 TGLFDPLPQYLKNI
+386 FEPLPQQLLNLRI
-400 KIEKINPLDSPLVSD
+400 GNINPLEQEEVKKI
-415 AIKRGQRHLGHN
+415 IKQSQSRLGKQ

-442 VMAEGEDE
+442 VMVEGQCQELVTE
-450 DIVKKIVDDISKEI
+450 IVASIGEVI
-464 QKATVKNS
+464 QKFTNKNRKA

>member
-1 MVQVNLYHINR
+1 M
-12 LYVGFGCMI
+12 M
-21 RKIFGTDGVR
+21 RKFFGTDGVR
-31 GTANQEPMTA
+31 GPANEEPMTA

-56 PEPGKQ
+56 PETGKQ

-147 FCIEELINSIPDG
+147 VCIEKLINNQDKK
-160 NRASPNSLG
+160 RAGPSELG

-180 YVEIAKGTFPKG
+180 YIEIAKGSFPKG

-205 NGASYKLAPKVF
+205 NGAAYKLAPKVF

-222 EVIPIGVEPDGFNIN
+222 DVIPIGVEPDGFNIN
-237 EHCGAT
+237 HHCGAI
-243 APSNIQKA
+243 APKRIQEAVISNE
-251 VLLNKADVGIA
+251 ADVGIA
-262 LDGDADRLVLVDEL
+262 LDGDADRLVLVDQL
-276 GNVVDGDQI
+276 GNTVDGDQI
-285 MAAIATA
+285 MAAIATS
-292 WQTTGR
+292 WQSLGR
-298 LKGNNIVGTVM
+298 LKSDNIVGTTM

-314 EKYLKSIDLNLY
+314 EKYLKTKNLNLF
-326 RADVGDRYV
+326 RTEVGDRYV
-335 LEHMQ
+335 LEYMR
-340 ASGSNLGGEQSGHI
+340 ANGCNLGGEQSGHI
-354 ILSDYA
+354 IMSDYA

-365 VIAALQ
+365 IIAALQ
-371 MLAIAVQEKK
+371 MLAIAVSTNK
-381 TISKV
+381 TINEITRV
-386 TGLFDPLPQYLKNI
+386 FEPLPQQLLNLRI
-400 KIEKINPLDSPLVSD
+400 GNINPLEEEEVKKL
-415 AIKRGQRHLGHN
+415 ITQGQSRLGEQ

-442 VMAEGEDE
+442 VMVEGQCQEMVAEIVASLGE
-450 DIVKKIVDDISKEI
+450 VI
-464 QKATVKNS
+464 QKFTNKK

>member
-1 MVQVNLYHINR
+1 
-12 LYVGFGCMI
+12 MI
-21 RKIFGTDGVR
+21 RKFFGTDGVR
-31 GTANQEPMTA
+31 GPANEEPMTA

-56 PEPGKQ
+56 PETGKQ

-147 FCIEELINSIPDG
+147 VCIEKLINSQDKK
-160 NRASPNSLG
+160 RAGPSELG

-180 YVEIAKGTFPKG
+180 YIEIAKGSFPKG

-205 NGASYKLAPKVF
+205 NGAAYKLAPKVF

-222 EVIPIGVEPDGFNIN
+222 DVIPIGVEPDGFNIN
-237 EHCGAT
+237 HHCGAIAT
-243 APSNIQKA
+243 KSIQEA
-251 VLLNKADVGIA
+251 VLSNEADVGIA
-262 LDGDADRLVLVDEL
+262 LDGDADRLVLVDQL
-276 GNVVDGDQI
+276 GNTVDGDQI

-292 WQTTGR
+292 WQSLGR
-298 LKGNNIVGTVM
+298 LKSDNIVGTAM

-314 EKYLKSIDLNLY
+314 EKYLKTKNLNLF
-326 RADVGDRYV
+326 RTEVGDRYV
-335 LEHMQ
+335 LEYMR
-340 ASGSNLGGEQSGHI
+340 ANGCNLGGEQSGHI
-354 ILSDYA
+354 IMSDYA

-365 VIAALQ
+365 IIAALQ
-371 MLAIAVQEKK
+371 MLAIAVSTNK
-381 TISKV
+381 TINEITRV
-386 TGLFDPLPQYLKNI
+386 FEPLPQQLLNLRI
-400 KIEKINPLDSPLVSD
+400 GNINPLEEEEVKKL
-415 AIKRGQRHLGHN
+415 ITQGQSRLGEQ

-442 VMAEGEDE
+442 VMVEGQCQEMVAEIVASLGE
-450 DIVKKIVDDISKEI
+450 VI
-464 QKATVKNS
+464 QKFTNKK

>member
-1 MVQVNLYHINR
+1 M
-12 LYVGFGCMI
+12 M
-21 RKIFGTDGVR
+21 RKFFGTDGVR
-31 GTANQEPMTA
+31 GPANQEPMTA

-56 PEPGKQ
+56 PETGKQ

-147 FCIEELINSIPDG
+147 VCIEKLINNQDKK
-160 NRASPNSLG
+160 RAGPSELG

-180 YVEIAKGTFPKG
+180 YIEIAKGSFPKG

-205 NGASYKLAPKVF
+205 NGAAYKLAPKVF

-222 EVIPIGVEPDGFNIN
+222 DVIPIGVEPDGFNIN
-237 EHCGAT
+237 HHCGAI
-243 APSNIQKA
+243 APKRIQEAVISNE
-251 VLLNKADVGIA
+251 ADVGIA
-262 LDGDADRLVLVDEL
+262 LDGDADRLVLVDQL
-276 GNVVDGDQI
+276 GNTVDGDQI
-285 MAAIATA
+285 MAAIATE
-292 WQTTGR
+292 WQSLGR
-298 LKGNNIVGTVM
+298 LKSDNIVGTTM

-314 EKYLKSIDLNLY
+314 EKYLKTKNLNLF
-326 RADVGDRYV
+326 RTEVGDRYV
-335 LEHMQ
+335 LEYMR
-340 ASGSNLGGEQSGHI
+340 ANGCNLGGEQSGHI
-354 ILSDYA
+354 IMSDYA

-365 VIAALQ
+365 IIAALQ
-371 MLAIAVQEKK
+371 MLAIAVSTNK
-381 TISKV
+381 TINEITRV
-386 TGLFDPLPQYLKNI
+386 FEPLPQQLLNLRI
-400 KIEKINPLDSPLVSD
+400 GNINPLEEEEVKKL
-415 AIKRGQRHLGHN
+415 ITQGQSRLGEQ

-442 VMAEGEDE
+442 VMVEGQCQEMVAEIVASLGE
-450 DIVKKIVDDISKEI
+450 VI
-464 QKATVKNS
+464 QKFTNKK

>member
-1 MVQVNLYHINR
+1 M
-12 LYVGFGCMI
+12 
-21 RKIFGTDGVR
+21 RKFFGTDGVR
-31 GTANQEPMTA
+31 GPANEEPMTA

-56 PEPGKQ
+56 PETGKQ

-147 FCIEELINSIPDG
+147 VCIEKLINNQDKK
-160 NRASPNSLG
+160 RAGPSELG

-180 YVEIAKGTFPKG
+180 YIEIAKGSFPKG

-205 NGASYKLAPKVF
+205 NGAAYKLAPKVF

-222 EVIPIGVEPDGFNIN
+222 DVIPIGVEPDGFNIN
-237 EHCGAT
+237 HHCGAI
-243 APSNIQKA
+243 APKSIQEA
-251 VLLNKADVGIA
+251 VLSNEADVGIA
-262 LDGDADRLVLVDEL
+262 LDGDADRLVLVDQL
-276 GNVVDGDQI
+276 GNTVDGDQI

-292 WQTTGR
+292 WQSLGR
-298 LKGNNIVGTVM
+298 LKSDNIVGTAM

-314 EKYLKSIDLNLY
+314 EKYLKTKNLNLF
-326 RADVGDRYV
+326 RTEVGDRYV
-335 LEHMQ
+335 LEYMR
-340 ASGSNLGGEQSGHI
+340 AKGCNLGGEQSGHI
-354 ILSDYA
+354 IMSDYA

-365 VIAALQ
+365 IIAALQ
-371 MLAIAVQEKK
+371 MLAIAVSTNK
-381 TISKV
+381 TINEITRV
-386 TGLFDPLPQYLKNI
+386 FEPLPQQLLNLKIGN
-400 KIEKINPLDSPLVSD
+400 INPLEEKEVKKI
-415 AIKRGQRHLGHN
+415 IKQGQSRLGEQ

-442 VMAEGEDE
+442 VMVEGQCQEMVAEIVASLGE
-450 DIVKKIVDDISKEI
+450 VI
-464 QKATVKNS
+464 QKFTNKK

>member
-1 MVQVNLYHINR
+1 M
-12 LYVGFGCMI
+12 
-21 RKIFGTDGVR
+21 RKFFGTDGVR
-31 GTANQEPMTA
+31 GPANEEPMTA

-56 PEPGKQ
+56 PETGKQ

-77 MLEPAMVAGFTAIG
+77 MLEPAMVAGFTSIG

-147 FCIEELINSIPDG
+147 VCIENLINNQDQK
-160 NRASPNSLG
+160 RAGPSELG

-180 YVEIAKGTFPKG
+180 YIEIAKGSFPKG

-205 NGASYKLAPKVF
+205 NGAAYKLAPKVF

-222 EVIPIGVEPDGFNIN
+222 DVIPIGVEPDGFNIN
-237 EHCGAT
+237 HHCGAI
-243 APSNIQKA
+243 APKSIQEA
-251 VLLNKADVGIA
+251 VLSNNADVGIA
-262 LDGDADRLVLVDEL
+262 LDGDADRLVLVDQL
-276 GNVVDGDQI
+276 GNTVDGDQI
-285 MAAIATA
+285 IAAIATA
-292 WQTTGR
+292 WQSLDR
-298 LKGNNIVGTVM
+298 LKSNNIVGTAM

-314 EKYLKSIDLNLY
+314 ENYLNNRNLNLF
-326 RADVGDRYV
+326 RTEVGDRYV
-335 LEHMQ
+335 LEYMR
-340 ASGSNLGGEQSGHI
+340 ANGCNLGGEQSGHI

-365 VIAALQ
+365 IIAALQ
-371 MLAIAVQEKK
+371 MLAIAVSTNKR
-381 TISKV
+381 ISEITRV
-386 TGLFDPLPQYLKNI
+386 FEPLPQQLKNI
-400 KIEKINPLDSPLVSD
+400 RIGNSNPLEEEKVKKI
-415 AIKRGQRHLGHN
+415 IKQGQIDLGKQ

-442 VMAEGEDE
+442 VMVEGEYQE
-450 DIVKKIVDDISKEI
+450 TVTEILSSISEEI
-464 QKATVKNS
+464 QKFTKKNRKG

>member
-1 MVQVNLYHINR
+1 M
-12 LYVGFGCMI
+12 
-21 RKIFGTDGVR
+21 RKFFGTDGVR
-31 GTANQEPMTA
+31 GPANEEPMTA

-56 PEPGKQ
+56 PETGKQ

-147 FCIEELINSIPDG
+147 VCIEKLINNQDKK
-160 NRASPNSLG
+160 RAGPSELG

-180 YVEIAKGTFPKG
+180 YIEIAKGSFPKG

-205 NGASYKLAPKVF
+205 NGAAYKLAPKVF

-222 EVIPIGVEPDGFNIN
+222 DVIPIGVEPDGFNIN
-237 EHCGAT
+237 HHCGAI
-243 APSNIQKA
+243 APKSIQEA
-251 VLLNKADVGIA
+251 VLSNEADVGIA
-262 LDGDADRLVLVDEL
+262 LDGDADRLVLVDQL
-276 GNVVDGDQI
+276 GNTVDGDQI

-292 WQTTGR
+292 WQSLGR
-298 LKGNNIVGTVM
+298 LKSDNIVGTAM

-314 EKYLKSIDLNLY
+314 EKYLKTKNLNLF
-326 RADVGDRYV
+326 RTEVGDRYV
-335 LEHMQ
+335 LEYMR
-340 ASGSNLGGEQSGHI
+340 ANGCNLGGEQSGHI
-354 ILSDYA
+354 IMSDYA

-365 VIAALQ
+365 IIAALQ
-371 MLAIAVQEKK
+371 MLAIAVSTNK
-381 TISKV
+381 TINEITRV
-386 TGLFDPLPQYLKNI
+386 FEPLPQQLLNLRI
-400 KIEKINPLDSPLVSD
+400 GNINPLEEEEVKKI
-415 AIKRGQRHLGHN
+415 IKQGQSRLGEQ

-442 VMAEGEDE
+442 VMVEGQCQEMVAEIVTSLGE
-450 DIVKKIVDDISKEI
+450 VI
-464 QKATVKNS
+464 QKFTNKK

>member
-1 MVQVNLYHINR
+1 
-12 LYVGFGCMI
+12 
-21 RKIFGTDGVR
+21 
-31 GTANQEPMTA
+31 MTA

-56 PEPGKQ
+56 PETGKQ

-147 FCIEELINSIPDG
+147 VCIEKLINNQDKK
-160 NRASPNSLG
+160 RAGPSELG

-180 YVEIAKGTFPKG
+180 YIEIAKGSFPKG

-205 NGASYKLAPKVF
+205 NGAAYKLAPKVF

-222 EVIPIGVEPDGFNIN
+222 DVIPIGVEPDGFNIN
-237 EHCGAT
+237 HHCGAI
-243 APSNIQKA
+243 APKSIQEA
-251 VLLNKADVGIA
+251 VLSNEADVGIA
-262 LDGDADRLVLVDEL
+262 LDGDADRLVLVDQL
-276 GNVVDGDQI
+276 GNTVDGDQI

-292 WQTTGR
+292 WQSLGR
-298 LKGNNIVGTVM
+298 LKSDNIVGTAM

-314 EKYLKSIDLNLY
+314 EKYLKTKNLNLF
-326 RADVGDRYV
+326 RTEVGDRYV
-335 LEHMQ
+335 LEYMR
-340 ASGSNLGGEQSGHI
+340 ANGCNLGGEQSGHI
-354 ILSDYA
+354 IMSDYA

-365 VIAALQ
+365 IIAALQ
-371 MLAIAVQEKK
+371 MLAIAVSTNK
-381 TISKV
+381 TINEITRV
-386 TGLFDPLPQYLKNI
+386 FEPLPQQLLNLRI
-400 KIEKINPLDSPLVSD
+400 GNINPLEEEEVKKL
-415 AIKRGQRHLGHN
+415 IKQGQSRLGEQ

-442 VMAEGEDE
+442 VMVEGQCQEMVAEIVASLGE
-450 DIVKKIVDDISKEI
+450 VI
-464 QKATVKNS
+464 QKFTNKK

>member
-1 MVQVNLYHINR
+1 
-12 LYVGFGCMI
+12 MI
-21 RKIFGTDGVR
+21 RKFFGTDGVR
-31 GTANQEPMTA
+31 GPANEEPMTA

-56 PEPGKQ
+56 PETGKQ

-147 FCIEELINSIPDG
+147 VCIEKLINNQDKK
-160 NRASPNSLG
+160 RAGPSELG

-180 YVEIAKGTFPKG
+180 YIEIAKGSFPKG
-192 LTLGGLKIVVDCA
+192 LTLGGLKIAVDCA
-205 NGASYKLAPKVF
+205 NGAAYKLAPKVF

-222 EVIPIGVEPDGFNIN
+222 DVIPIGVEPDGFNIN
-237 EHCGAT
+237 HHCGAI
-243 APSNIQKA
+243 APKSIQEA
-251 VLLNKADVGIA
+251 VLSNEADVGIA
-262 LDGDADRLVLVDEL
+262 LDGDADRLVLVDQL
-276 GNVVDGDQI
+276 GNTVDGDQI

-292 WQTTGR
+292 WQSLGR
-298 LKGNNIVGTVM
+298 LKSDNIVGTTM

-314 EKYLKSIDLNLY
+314 EKYLKTKNLNLF
-326 RADVGDRYV
+326 RTEVGDRYV
-335 LEHMQ
+335 LEYMR
-340 ASGSNLGGEQSGHI
+340 ANGCNLGGEQSGHI
-354 ILSDYA
+354 IMSDYA

-365 VIAALQ
+365 IIAALQ
-371 MLAIAVQEKK
+371 MLAIAVSTNK
-381 TISKV
+381 TINEITRV
-386 TGLFDPLPQYLKNI
+386 FEPLPQQLLNLRI
-400 KIEKINPLDSPLVSD
+400 GNINPLEEEEVKKL
-415 AIKRGQRHLGHN
+415 IKQGQNRLGEE

-442 VMAEGEDE
+442 VMVEGQCQEMVAEIVASLGE
-450 DIVKKIVDDISKEI
+450 VI
-464 QKATVKNS
+464 QKFTNKK